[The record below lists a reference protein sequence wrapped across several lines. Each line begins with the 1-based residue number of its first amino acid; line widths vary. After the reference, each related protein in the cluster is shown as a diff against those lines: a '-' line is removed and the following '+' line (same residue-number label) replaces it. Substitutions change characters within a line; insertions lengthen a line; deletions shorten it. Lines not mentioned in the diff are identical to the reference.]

1 MGWIGGAVVDGD
13 CASVPQNA
21 ALEK

>member
-1 MGWIGGAVVDGD
+1 MGWIGGTVVDGD